1 MHFLPPLVKEDRGGF
16 ERQTYTK
23 KTFRIPPNLPFPKG
37 GKIFL
42 ILVIRNLDFGF
53 SAITL
58 S

>member
-23 KTFRIPPNLPFPKG
+23 KTFRIPTIVPFPKG
-37 GKIFL
+37 GNIFL
-42 ILVIRNLDFGF
+42 ILVFSNLDFGF
-53 SAITL
+53 SAFTL